1 MSTPTPQQIVRLG
14 RGVEQF
20 LENEHVQE
28 VWEALEEIYY
38 KEFKAA
44 DTPAQRELV
53 HARVSALG
61 DLRKF
66 LEKAV
71 QIGQD
76 TELTLERQEQ
86 APQS

>member
-1 MSTPTPQQIVRLG
+1 MTTPTAEQVVRLG
-14 RGVEQF
+14 RGVDQF
-20 LENEHVQE
+20 LKDEHVQE
-28 VWEALEEIYY
+28 VWEALDEIYY
-38 KEFKAA
+38 KEFRAA

-76 TELTLERQEQ
+76 MELTLERQEQ
-86 APQS
+86 ASES